1 MCVKTCPVYDSV
13 GARLLDDCCVE
24 LIEKERI
31 LGIITSKQDTIDV
44 VTVFT
49 PLKQDR
55 LERKWHLGFDSQRSH
70 FKGLWTVTTSVVF
83 CFNTLP

>member
-24 LIEKERI
+24 LIEKESI

-49 PLKQDR
+49 PLK
-55 LERKWHLGFDSQRSH
+55 
-70 FKGLWTVTTSVVF
+70 
-83 CFNTLP
+83 